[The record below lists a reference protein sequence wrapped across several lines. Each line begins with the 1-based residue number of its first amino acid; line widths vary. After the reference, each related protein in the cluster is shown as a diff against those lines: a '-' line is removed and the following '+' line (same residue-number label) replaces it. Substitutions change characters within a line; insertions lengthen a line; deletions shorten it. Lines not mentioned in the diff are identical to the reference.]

1 MALKIPVSAN
11 LDAFKKAMNETTSL
25 ANGATRKI
33 AQQFLNMNGEI
44 AATAG
49 AAGARWALAWAG
61 KIALV
66 VGAFKIMGDIVGSV
80 RDQIQSM
87 VEIAD
92 KAQSTGFS
100 PEFWQNWVAGAKGA
114 KDKIESFEGA
124 LQHAFQA
131 LKPVLNPDWSVWD
144 DGVKKVTAVEEAM
157 RGMREL
163 FSTDQDF
170 SGFQLFKDAK
180 DQDQQVAAVL
190 TYMKQLKAIGQ
201 DVAALDLADKLFGS
215 SFADKVRTNQVSID
229 TMLDN
234 IRTKS
239 VDAFDNN
246 LVLRAKEIDDQLKN
260 AWHTIDQNL
269 HPSMETL
276 DSIALSLKS
285 TWADIVD
292 LMAKASKL
300 LNPNLTGSNTIA
312 VQLAATGEPGLQTP
326 ILNGEVT
333 QDQKITPD
341 PARVEITG
349 GTTQIPLP
357 RRRPNDIPKPDN
369 QAGGVDRFGTS
380 ADSAERRIAALQAE
394 AAAVDLGTAA
404 REKSRLAAQLETLA
418 KQANAAAGLGENVV
432 TQQQRDRI
440 NEVADAYGKAAQ
452 GLEKAKIASDISF
465 NSQTAFMSP
474 EDVSI
479 AQQLKGLYGND
490 VPAALA
496 STEAAAIR
504 ANNAMR
510 EIATVGRQEL
520 GGFLVDFKNNLATS
534 SSAWDAFAKAGASAL
549 NSISDRLMKMAA
561 DNLWQNAFGGGKG
574 LSNLFNFGGGGAELP
589 GWGTSSFVG
598 PTFATGGYTGAGGKY
613 EPAGIVHRGEFV
625 MNAEATRRIG
635 VGNLSRLQGYADGGL
650 VGGAVSGGSG
660 AGSTGSGPQS
670 VHVTVGVEVDG
681 QGNLQAYVKDVAQ
694 RTTSDG
700 IQNFAGSRQFVDRV
714 GAASRKAIGQRK

>member
-1 MALKIPVSAN
+1 MPTPALNIPVRAN
-11 LDAFKKAMNETTSL
+11 LDEFRKTMNDTSSL
-25 ANGATRKI
+25 AGTATRKI
-33 AQQFLNMNGEI
+33 AQQFLNMNSEI

-49 AAGARWALAWAG
+49 AAGARWALGWAG

-66 VGAFKIMGDIVGSV
+66 VGSLKLMGDAVSAI

-87 VEIAD
+87 VDIAD

-100 PEFWQNWVAGAKGA
+100 PEFWQNWVNGAKGA
-114 KDKIESFEGA
+114 EKQIDAFEGA

-144 DGVKKVTAVEEAM
+144 DGVKKVTAIETAM
-157 RGMREL
+157 REMREL

-170 SGFQLFKDAK
+170 SGFELFKNADS
-180 DQDQQVAAVL
+180 QDQQVAAVL

-201 DVAALDLADKLFGS
+201 DVAALDLAEKLFGS

-239 VDAFDNN
+239 PDAFSNE

-260 AWHTIDQNL
+260 AWRTIDQNL

-300 LNPNLTGSNTIA
+300 LNPNLTGSNTVA
-312 VQLAATGEPGLQTP
+312 VQLAATGEAGFQTP
-326 ILNGEVT
+326 ILDGSVT

-341 PARVEITG
+341 PIRVPITG
-349 GTTQIPLP
+349 GQEQIPLP
-357 RRRPNDIPKPDN
+357 RRRPNDIPKPDS
-369 QAGGVDRFGTS
+369 QGAGGVDRFNTA
-380 ADSAERRIAALQAE
+380 ADSADRRIAGLQAE

-404 REKSRLAAQLETLA
+404 REKSRLAAQLETVA

-432 TQQQRDRI
+432 TAQQRDRI

-452 GLEKAKIASDISF
+452 GLEKAKVASSINFDR
-465 NSQTAFMSP
+465 QTAFLSQ
-474 EDVSI
+474 EDVAI
-479 AQQLKGLYGND
+479 AQQLKGLYGDD

-510 EIATVGRQEL
+510 EIANTGRQEL
-520 GGFLVDFKNNLATS
+520 SGFLVDFKNNLVTS
-534 SSAWDAFAKAGASAL
+534 SSAWDAFKKAGASAL
-549 NSISDRLMKMAA
+549 NSISDRLAKMAS
-561 DNLWQNAFGGGKG
+561 DKLWESAFGGGSG
-574 LSNLFNFGGGGAELP
+574 LGSLFGLGGGGSSAAPSTMMIGDYAMPKFANGTDNAPGGLAMINERGGEIVNLPSGAQVIPHDVSMAMARSAGVGAGDSVSVPVSIHVDATGADAAGLTRVEQSLAQIKAELP
-589 GWGTSSFVG
+589 
-598 PTFATGGYTGAGGKY
+598 AR
-613 EPAGIVHRGEFV
+613 IVSEV
-625 MNAEATRRIG
+625 SKAQKQRR
-635 VGNLSRLQGYADGGL
+635 L
-650 VGGAVSGGSG
+650 
-660 AGSTGSGPQS
+660 
-670 VHVTVGVEVDG
+670 
-681 QGNLQAYVKDVAQ
+681 
-694 RTTSDG
+694 
-700 IQNFAGSRQFVDRV
+700 
-714 GAASRKAIGQRK
+714 